1 MKINWFPG
9 HMNKALRDISEQ
21 LKKVDVVTYV
31 LDARIPLSSF
41 NPSLDK
47 LTENKPVLYV
57 LNKIDMADE
66 ARVKAILPKFSGKN
80 RDFVLYNSILSGKS
94 EVILGKIKKL
104 ASAKIEKYRAKGVNA
119 TIRTMVVGIPNC
131 GKSTL
136 VNNLCRKAKTVTGD
150 RAGVTKRGQWVSV
163 GDCVEVYDTPGTL
176 YPNIENQDVAQKLAF
191 VGSVRD
197 EILDFAEIGAEFV
210 ACVQKK
216 YPNVLGKRY
225 GIKIQVD
232 GTNGTVND
240 CASDVK
246 VAEHDP
252 KTDTDAVRAFD
263 EDFSIQNSNF
273 QVLAEIAKARK
284 LVLNGGEIDLE
295 RAGKMLIE
303 DFRKGRLGKLT
314 LD

>member
-66 ARVKAILPKFSGKN
+66 GRIKAILPSFSGKD
-80 RDFVLYNSILSGKS
+80 RDFVLYNSTLSGKS
-94 EVILGKIKKL
+94 EDILGKIKKL
-104 ASAKIEKYRAKGVNA
+104 AAAKIEKYRAKGVKA

-176 YPNIENQDVAQKLAF
+176 YPNIENQDVAKKLAF

-197 EILDFAEIGAEFV
+197 EILDFAELGAEFV
-210 ACVQKK
+210 ACVQKT
-216 YPNVLGKRY
+216 YPGVLEKRY
-225 GIKIQVD
+225 GIKIGD
-232 GTNGTVND
+232 EYIAKND
-240 CASDVK
+240 SVREENFVFGDTTQHDEASEFSIENPNFKILEK
-246 VAEHDP
+246 VA
-252 KTDTDAVRAFD
+252 R
-263 EDFSIQNSNF
+263 
-273 QVLAEIAKARK
+273 ARK
-284 LVLNGGEIDLE
+284 LVSNGGEIDLE
-295 RAGKMLIE
+295 RAGRTLVE